1 MSDHANELQSLVGAM
16 GLEREGLFE
25 MSLAGIECV
34 VRGLELRPLMAAAL
48 RRLAGQLSYLACQ
61 AEAHWPSSG
70 FGALLCSA
78 HSVRPRRVLSEEKE
92 RLREEP
98 LHCVACGSHEE
109 RCEVTL
115 DLAGPCHAKWCDPSC
130 FSRDWKTFCKSYDC
144 DGEPRANGLACAD
157 MGTYPLGKTCTRKA
171 QLSFQ
176 ARTFL
181 QECAYDIAMLV
192 REEEARSKTELDPE
206 SLYFSGPEAAAEQMA
221 RFDQIKDAVAKDSPA
236 PELFLDEGWW
246 EHIDEARAE
255 AAQRAGTDALAV
267 LCDFAAEQLR
277 SVRLQGSHPREEEES
292 SSDSSGGSSDDET
305 DEEEVEEEPD
315 DQILHKRKGAK
326 RRRAQVVEESDTEG
340 DDEAQGGAEQQ
351 QPAERACKKRGEA
364 PTRRSARVRAREE
377 GAEAG
382 SEPAAAPAASA
393 PKAQSRAAA
402 SEASEAAELRSQP
415 SATQAAATQRIRDAV
430 LPARRSALSALTRL
444 LSQLQE
450 DGKDEDAS
458 CIAPSVSHLQQL
470 ISYVGPSQPLGGA
483 TPAPESATR
492 AGLVRMAHFMGRL
505 IQQNRDKEAA
515 VVSAAL
521 LTAQDMLCRA
531 QQMRA

>member
-1 MSDHANELQSLVGAM
+1 MSEHANELESLVGAM

-48 RRLAGQLSYLACQ
+48 RRLAGQLSYLARQ

-78 HSVRPRRVLSEEKE
+78 HSVRPRRVLPEEKE

-98 LHCVACGSHEE
+98 LHCVACGSREE

-130 FSRDWKTFCKSYDC
+130 FSRDWKTFCKSYAR
-144 DGEPRANGLACAD
+144 DGEPLANGLACTD

-192 REEEARSKTELDPE
+192 REEEARSETELDSE
-206 SLYFSGPEAAAEQMA
+206 SLYFSGPEAAAEQMV

-236 PELFLDEGWW
+236 PELFLDEAWW

-255 AAQRAGTDALAV
+255 AAERAGADALAV
-267 LCDFAAEQLR
+267 LCDFAAVKLR
-277 SVRLQGSHPREEEES
+277 SVRPQGSHPREEEES

-315 DQILHKRKGAK
+315 DRILHKRKGEK
-326 RRRAQVVEESDTEG
+326 RRRRQVVEESDPEG
-340 DDEAQGGAEQQ
+340 DDETQGGTEQH
-351 QPAERACKKRGEA
+351 QPTERACRKRGGA

-377 GAEAG
+377 GAEAS
-382 SEPAAAPAASA
+382 SEPATAPAASA
-393 PKAQSRAAA
+393 QKAQSRAAA
-402 SEASEAAELRSQP
+402 SEAAEWRSLP
-415 SATQAAATQRIRDAV
+415 SATQAAATQRRPDAV

-483 TPAPESATR
+483 TPAPESVTR
-492 AGLVRMAHFMGRL
+492 AGLVRMSHFMGRL
-505 IQQNRDKEAA
+505 IQQSRDEEAA